1 MTDVVSKNSTLELS
15 HFKGKDFVELSDY
28 TAEEIHFLIDLAIEL
43 KRKQKAGESYRP
55 LEGKT
60 VGLIFEKSSTRT
72 RVSFEVG
79 TFQLGGHALFLS
91 KNDIQMGR
99 GEIIADTARVM
110 SRYLDGIM
118 IRTFG
123 HENVT
128 ELAKYADIP
137 VINGLSDLGH
147 PCQVLADFQTIVES
161 KGKLKGLKLAYI
173 GDGNNMAHSLMIGGA
188 CVGLDVYVATPEGYE
203 PDPEV
208 VKQCEALATE
218 SGATIKVV
226 RDPKEA
232 VQDADV
238 IYTDVWASMGFEEE
252 QKIREQAFKD
262 YQVNEELVSHAKSD
276 YIFLHCLPAHRGEE
290 VSAGVIDGSNSVIFD
305 EAENRLHAQKAI
317 MAALIG

>member
-1 MTDVVSKNSTLELS
+1 MSDATQTGKLELS
-15 HFKGKDFVELSDY
+15 HFKGKDFIELSDY
-28 TAEEIHFLIDLAIEL
+28 TAEEIHFLIELAIEL
-43 KRKQKAGESYRP
+43 KRKQKAGEVYRP

-79 TFQLGGHALFLS
+79 TYQLGGHALFLS

-99 GEIIADTARVM
+99 GETIADTAQVM

-147 PCQVLADFQTIVES
+147 PCQVLADFQTIVEH

-188 CVGLDVYVATPEGYE
+188 RVGLDVYVASPEGYE
-203 PDPEV
+203 PDAEV
-208 VKQCEALATE
+208 LKQCEALAAE

-232 VQDADV
+232 VANADA

-252 QKIREQAFKD
+252 QKIREQAFAD
-262 YQVNEELVSHAKSD
+262 YQVNEELVSHAKPD

-290 VSAGVIDGSNSVIFD
+290 VSAGVIDGGNSVIFD

>member
-1 MTDVVSKNSTLELS
+1 MEDMVQNKLELS
-15 HFKGKDFVELSDY
+15 HFKGKDFIELSDY
-28 TAEEIHFLIDLAIEL
+28 TADEINFLIDLAIEL
-43 KRKQKAGESYRP
+43 KRKQKAGEIYRP

-79 TFQLGGHALFLS
+79 TYQLGGHALFLS

-99 GEIIADTARVM
+99 GETIADTARVM

-147 PCQVLADFQTIVES
+147 PCQVLADFQTIVEQ
-161 KGKLKGLKLAYI
+161 KGQLKGLKLAYI

-188 CVGLDVYVATPEGYE
+188 RVGLDVYVASPEGYE
-203 PDPEV
+203 PDPAV
-208 VKQCEALATE
+208 IKQCEQLAAE

-226 RDPKEA
+226 RDPIEA
-232 VQDADV
+232 VRNADA

-252 QKIREQAFKD
+252 QKVREKAFAD
-262 YQVNEELVSHAKSD
+262 YQVNEELVSHAKPD

-290 VSAGVIDGSNSVIFD
+290 VSAGVIDGPNSVIFD